1 MPTTTKLDMKRDLTP
16 LYAPST
22 DPVLVEVPPLR
33 YLTIDG
39 VIPEGDTGPGTDP
52 GFQEA
57 IGALYGVTY
66 TLKFES
72 KASGRDFVVMP
83 LEGLFWADGTED
95 APPVGASPMRW
106 TLMIVQP
113 PWITQDAVSNA
124 AGALVEKRKVGR
136 FPSLKLDTLTEGQA
150 AQPRR
155 GRRRRSCTS
164 DPMRKSTRR
173 SRSCSPS
180 SRSVASGPG
189 KSIMNPQRS
198 EPDCA
203 GTAEDR
209 DPPARWLSEP
219 TR

>member
-22 DPVLVEVPPLR
+22 DPVIVEVPPLR

-39 VIPEGDTGPGTDP
+39 VIPEGSTEPGTDP

-113 PWITQDAVSNA
+113 PWITQDAVSKA
-124 AGALVEKRKVGR
+124 AGALVEKRKVER
-136 FPSLKLDTLTEGQA
+136 FPSLRLDTLTEGQA
-150 AQPRR
+150 AQILHVGPYAEERPTIEKLLAFVAERGLRPRQKHHEIYL
-155 GRRRRSCTS
+155 S
-164 DPMRKSTRR
+164 DPNR
-173 SRSCSPS
+173 
-180 SRSVASGPG
+180 
-189 KSIMNPQRS
+189 
-198 EPDCA
+198 
-203 GTAEDR
+203 TAPER
-209 DPPARWLSEP
+209 LRTVIRQPVG
-219 TR
+219 

>member
-1 MPTTTKLDMKRDLTP
+1 MDSAPPRCRMYIESAIRVPPAESAGPFVPRVRGPSTPPRHLGRRKTRLTGRLVSKEEASPAAGGKEFSMPTRTKLDMKRDLTP

-39 VIPEGDTGPGTDP
+39 VIPEGNTGPGTDP
-52 GFQEA
+52 DFQEA

-95 APPVGASPMRW
+95 APPLGASPMRW

-113 PWITQDAVSNA
+113 PWITQDAVSKA
-124 AGALVEKRKVGR
+124 AG
-136 FPSLKLDTLTEGQA
+136 
-150 AQPRR
+150 
-155 GRRRRSCTS
+155 
-164 DPMRKSTRR
+164 
-173 SRSCSPS
+173 
-180 SRSVASGPG
+180 
-189 KSIMNPQRS
+189 
-198 EPDCA
+198 
-203 GTAEDR
+203 
-209 DPPARWLSEP
+209 
-219 TR
+219 

>member
-33 YLTIDG
+33 YLMIDG
-39 VIPEGDTGPGTDP
+39 VIPEGSSGPGTDL

-83 LEGLFWADGTED
+83 LEGLFWADGTQD
-95 APPVGASPMRW
+95 APPVGAGPMLW

-113 PWITQDAVSNA
+113 PWITQEAASKA

-136 FPSLKLDTLTEGQA
+136 VPSLRLDTLTEGRA
-150 AQPRR
+150 AQILHVGPYTEEQPTIEKLRAFVAERGLQPRQKHHEIYL
-155 GRRRRSCTS
+155 S
-164 DPMRKSTRR
+164 DPNR
-173 SRSCSPS
+173 
-180 SRSVASGPG
+180 
-189 KSIMNPQRS
+189 
-198 EPDCA
+198 
-203 GTAEDR
+203 TAPER
-209 DPPARWLSEP
+209 LKTVIRQPVG
-219 TR
+219 